1 MIETEEESP
10 VVVVDADKQE
20 AVGGGAR
27 AAVDDMQVDEGEG
40 VKTAAK
46 KRRILKYAD

>member
-27 AAVDDMQVDEGEG
+27 AVDDMQVDEGEG
-40 VKTAAK
+40 VKTAGK